1 MRLRALVAAI
11 AIVLPGACLAQG
23 AFVSV
28 GGGLGQ
34 VTVNRDLQLQGHDD
48 DDNNWVNEA
57 SVGYSFAKSAVI
69 EVSIA
74 RGISESFI
82 FGGEYEYEDE
92 RLMAGYSFDVGK
104 RFAIIPQVGISYWDV
119 TLSRGGFFSPV
130 IRSEVSGD
138 DWVWRLR
145 GDLKFNELI
154 RMYFSFAD
162 TNHDFGDLT
171 LWSLG
176 VKFQF

>member
-1 MRLRALVAAI
+1 VLLASI
-11 AIVLPGACLAQG
+11 AIVSPGACLAQEM
-23 AFVSV
+23 FVSV
-28 GGGLGQ
+28 GGGVGR
-34 VTVNRDLQLQGHDD
+34 VTVDQDLRTEGRDD

-57 SVGYSFAKSAVI
+57 SVGYSFASNVVI
-69 EVSIA
+69 EASIA

-82 FGGEYEYEDE
+82 FGGQYEYEDE
-92 RLMAGYSFDVGK
+92 RLMAGYSFDLGK

-119 TLSRGGFFSPV
+119 TLSEGGLFSSV
-130 IRSEVSGD
+130 RRSEVSGD

-145 GDLKFNELI
+145 GDLRFNELI
-154 RMYFSFAD
+154 GMYFSFTNA
-162 TNHDFGDLT
+162 NHDFGEIW